1 MASTPANEQELYER
15 SQLLA
20 GCSLQQLANQLNE
33 SVPAS
38 LHQAKGW
45 LGTLLEK
52 KLGATAGSLPQPDFP
67 ELGIEL
73 KTLPIN
79 SNGFPRESTYVCVV
93 QLGPANLGKWHDSLV
108 RKKLSRVLWI
118 PYEADSNIPIG
129 ARRIGN
135 PVLWEPDIE
144 QEQQLREDWQ
154 ELTDM
159 IVLGNIEQISSSMG
173 KYLQIRPKAA
183 NARMTTTDHNQP
195 DTGSVTLPRGF
206 YLRSRFTGQIIN
218 NV

>member
-1 MASTPANEQELYER
+1 MASPPANEQELLER
-15 SQLLA
+15 AQQLT
-20 GCSLQQLANQLNE
+20 GCSLQQLANQLDV
-33 SVPAS
+33 SVPVS
-38 LHQAKGW
+38 LRQAKGW

-52 KLGATAGSLPQPDFP
+52 KLGATAGSLPQPDFL

-79 SNGFPRESTYVCVV
+79 SNGLPRESTYVCVV
-93 QLGPANLGKWHDSLV
+93 QLGPENLGNWYDSLV

-118 PYEADSNIPIG
+118 PYEADSDIPIG

-135 PVLWEPDIE
+135 PVLWQPDVE

-183 NARMTTTDHNQP
+183 NAMMTTTDHNQP
-195 DTGSVTLPRGF
+195 GTDSVTLPRGF
-206 YLRSRFTGQIIN
+206 YLRSRFTGQIVS

>member
-1 MASTPANEQELYER
+1 MASTPATEHELLER
-15 SQLLA
+15 AQRLA
-20 GCSLQQLANQLNE
+20 GCSLQQLAHQLDVD
-33 SVPAS
+33 VPAS
-38 LHQAKGW
+38 LTQAKGW

-52 KLGATAGSLPQPDFP
+52 KLGASAGSLPQPDFP

-79 SNGFPRESTYVCVV
+79 NNGLPRESTYVCVV
-93 QLGPANLGKWHDSLV
+93 QLDPGNLDNWHDSLV
-108 RKKLSRVLWI
+108 RKKLSQVLWI

-129 ARRIGN
+129 TRRIGN
-135 PVLWEPDIE
+135 PVLWQPDVE

-159 IVLGNIEQISSSMG
+159 IVLGNIGQISSSMG

-195 DTGSVTLPRGF
+195 GTDSVTLPRGF
-206 YLRSRFTGQIIN
+206 YLRSRFTGQIIS